1 MPYADKLNG
10 QIILIVLTG
19 KTNRTVVAVPNQY
32 RKTEQQQQKSFMVI
46 GNTLEKILH
55 LIRNHILGSTSTRP

>member
-19 KTNRTVVAVPNQY
+19 KTNRTVAAVPNQY
-32 RKTEQQQQKSFMVI
+32 RKTEQQQQKSFTVI

-55 LIRNHILGSTSTRP
+55 LIGFYEH